1 MKQLLPAAHG
11 FASGSKSARALA
23 RALALALTLAA
34 PGAFAQGAGAS
45 EGLTETLQ
53 RVPLGRGV
61 DLNLLVSQRTGA
73 QPAIAVLLFAGYP
86 GILNLR
92 EENGAVVTDMGGNFL
107 IRARR
112 HLNSN
117 QVFTV
122 AVDCP
127 TDQLKR
133 CDDAYRTSA
142 QHVADI
148 AEAVDAVKAK
158 YAVRQV
164 YLAGTSYGTVSTSFL
179 ARDLGGRADG
189 AIHTATMTEMPRRGG
204 HGLAMATFDW
214 SAAKMPQLF
223 IHHKDDPCW
232 ATPYASVVARRKEV
246 PLITVQ
252 GSVEPRGEPCQARS
266 QHGFVG
272 REREVMLALHDWV
285 TTRKLP
291 QTVGAPGN

>member
-1 MKQLLPAAHG
+1 VKQISPAAHWLAPRPLYLLAVL
-11 FASGSKSARALA
+11 FALVF
-23 RALALALTLAA
+23 AA
-34 PGAFAQGAGAS
+34 PAALGQGAGAS

-53 RVPLGRGV
+53 RVRLSRGV
-61 DLNLLVSQRTGA
+61 DLNLLVSQRNGT

-92 EENGAVVTDMGGNFL
+92 EENEAVVTDMGGNFL

-112 HLNSN
+112 HLNSDK
-117 QVFTV
+117 VFTV

-127 TDQLKR
+127 TDQLTR
-133 CDDAYRTSA
+133 CDDSYRSSA

-148 AEAVDAVKAK
+148 GEAVDAVKSR

-179 ARDLGGRADG
+179 AVGLAGRVDG
-189 AIHTATMTEMPRRGG
+189 AIHTATMTEMPKRGG
-204 HGLAMATFDW
+204 HGLPMASFDW

-232 ATPYASVVARRKEV
+232 ITRYDSVAARRKEV

-252 GSVEPRGEPCQARS
+252 GAVEPRGDPCQART

-285 TTRKLP
+285 TTRKVP
-291 QTVGAPGN
+291 QTVGAPDN